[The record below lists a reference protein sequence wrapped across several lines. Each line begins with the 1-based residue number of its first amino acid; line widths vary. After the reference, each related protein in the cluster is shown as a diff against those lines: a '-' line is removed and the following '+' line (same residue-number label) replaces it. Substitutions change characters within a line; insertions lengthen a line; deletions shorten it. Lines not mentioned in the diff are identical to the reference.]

1 MKVEIYVYVAY
12 QKTQNKQAALLVE
25 KSLSVYIYIH
35 IIYIYIRMYTQ
46 YMRDWHNLHTLI
58 IASFA
63 QSISI
68 PVIKN
73 NRFFDA
79 LHRNDVPIST
89 KPRLFTL

>member
-1 MKVEIYVYVAY
+1 
-12 QKTQNKQAALLVE
+12 
-25 KSLSVYIYIH
+25 
-35 IIYIYIRMYTQ
+35 MYTQ

>member
-35 IIYIYIRMYTQ
+35 IIYVRMYTQ